1 MLQKFSLLKS
11 SSRFSLTL
19 TDDAVP
25 GNKLLR
31 CPSVVLHDIQP
42 YQRPR
47 PAFSS
52 SVYMFN
58 LLSAPRGLVYSVIH
72 ILLHD
77 IQPYQRPRPAFSS
90 SVHMFSLLSAPGG
103 LVYSV
108 IRRFSLLS
116 APRAL
121 VYSVQV

>member
-1 MLQKFSLLKS
+1 
-11 SSRFSLTL
+11 
-19 TDDAVP
+19 
-25 GNKLLR
+25 
-31 CPSVVLHDIQP
+31 
-42 YQRPR
+42 
-47 PAFSS
+47 
-52 SVYMFN
+52 MFN